1 MNPQELVLVVPTDV
15 LHALG
20 LFQGFC
26 AQVERYLPGLLDP
39 AVLRFLPRGQVE
51 EDPGYKQLIP
61 YVLFCWRGS
70 AAGEPHL
77 FHYRR
82 GTGQGERRLHALRSV
97 GVGGHINPVD
107 TIGGESPFEAGRRR
121 EIEEEVL
128 LDRPYPVQTVGL
140 INDDATPVGR
150 VHLGVVSLVEV
161 DSPQAVRPRENDL
174 LDCGFA
180 PAEQLLHQAHEF
192 ETWSQ
197 ICMQALF
204 GSGRA
209 WRRGGVVA

>member
-1 MNPQELVLVVPTDV
+1 MDPQELVLVVPTAV
-15 LHALG
+15 LHEVG

-26 AQVERYLPGLLDP
+26 TQVDRYLPRLLDTE
-39 AVLRFLPRGQVE
+39 VLRFLPRGEVE

-61 YVLFCWRGS
+61 YVLFCWRS
-70 AAGEPHL
+70 PAGETHL

-82 GTGQGERRLHALRSV
+82 GTGQGESRLHALRSV

-107 TIGGESPFEAGRRR
+107 TTGQEHPFQAGRLR

-128 LDRPYPVQTVGL
+128 LDKRYPIRTVGL
-140 INDDATPVGR
+140 INDDATPVGQ
-150 VHLGVVSLVEV
+150 VHLGVVSLVQV
-161 DSPQAVRPRENDL
+161 DSPHSVRPRESEL

-180 PAEQLLHQAHEF
+180 PVGELLRQAEEF

-197 ICMQALF
+197 ISMRALWGQAAPA
-204 GSGRA
+204 GSQA
-209 WRRGGVVA
+209 

>member
-1 MNPQELVLVVPTDV
+1 MDPQELVLVVPTAV
-15 LHALG
+15 LHEVG

-26 AQVERYLPGLLDP
+26 AQVERYLPRLLDTE
-39 AVLRFLPRGQVE
+39 VLRFLPRGEVE

-61 YVLFCWRGS
+61 YVLFCWRS
-70 AAGEPHL
+70 PAGETHL

-82 GTGQGERRLHALRSV
+82 GTGQGESRLHALRSV

-107 TIGGESPFEAGRRR
+107 TTGQEAPFQAGRLR

-128 LDRPYPVQTVGL
+128 LDKQYPIRTVGL
-140 INDDATPVGR
+140 INDDATPVGQ
-150 VHLGVVSLVEV
+150 VHLGVVSLVQV
-161 DSPQAVRPRENDL
+161 DSPQSVRPRESEL

-180 PAEQLLHQAHEF
+180 PVGELLRQAEEF

-197 ICMQALF
+197 ISMRALWGQAAPA
-204 GSGRA
+204 GSQA
-209 WRRGGVVA
+209 

>member
-1 MNPQELVLVVPTDV
+1 MNPQELVLVVPTRV
-15 LHALG
+15 LHELG

-26 AQVERYLPGLLDP
+26 GQVDRYLPGLLDP
-39 AVLRFLPRGQVE
+39 AVLQFLPRGQVE

-61 YVLFCWRGS
+61 YVLFCWRNS
-70 AAGEPHL
+70 PRQQPHL

-107 TIGGESPFEAGRRR
+107 TAGGECPFEAGRRR

-128 LDRPYPVQTVGL
+128 LDRDYPVRTVGL
-140 INDDATPVGR
+140 INDDATPVGE

-161 DSPQAVRPRENDL
+161 DSPRAVRPRESDL
-174 LDCGFA
+174 LDSGFA
-180 PAEQLLHQAHEF
+180 PAEQLLQEAQEF

-204 GSGRA
+204 GSGKQSTA
-209 WRRGGVVA
+209 LVK

>member
-1 MNPQELVLVVPTDV
+1 MNPQELVLVVPTEV
-15 LHALG
+15 LHGLG

-39 AVLRFLPRGQVE
+39 AVLQFLPRGQVE
-51 EDPGYKQLIP
+51 EDPSYKQLIP
-61 YVLFCWRGS
+61 YVLFCWQGPQ
-70 AAGEPHL
+70 GPQL

-107 TIGGESPFEAGRRR
+107 TAGGETPFEAGRRR
-121 EIEEEVL
+121 EIEEEVH

-161 DSPQAVRPRENDL
+161 DSPQAVRPRESDL

-180 PAEQLLHQAHEF
+180 PAEKLLQQAHEF

-209 WRRGGVVA
+209 WRLEGLEA